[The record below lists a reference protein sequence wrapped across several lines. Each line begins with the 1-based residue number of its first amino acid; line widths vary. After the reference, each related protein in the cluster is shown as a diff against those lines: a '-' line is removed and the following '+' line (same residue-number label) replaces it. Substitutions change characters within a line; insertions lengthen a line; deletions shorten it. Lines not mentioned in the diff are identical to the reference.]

1 MVTTKAYLDKVI
13 ENHQQFV
20 QSFTEYTDKTLE
32 AVVIDRE
39 LTAKGMELFQEFFIR
54 PYEMMDGWTKKEQL
68 ELMQNDFWAVY
79 LDRMTRSSDIS
90 ANLFNKGMEFMQLMS
105 RQYNLPSQQERMRR
119 ISEAFQTMMDSYRK
133 TLEEDAE
140 VSREFINIK

>member
-1 MVTTKAYLDKVI
+1 MVTTKAYFDKI
-13 ENHQQFV
+13 IANHQQLV
-20 QSFTEYTDKTLE
+20 QSFTEYTDKTME
-32 AVVIDRE
+32 AVVLDRE

>member
-1 MVTTKAYLDKVI
+1 MVTTKAYFDKI
-13 ENHQQFV
+13 IANHQQLV
-20 QSFTEYTDKTLE
+20 QSFTEYTDKTME
-32 AVVIDRE
+32 AVVLDRE

-79 LDRMTRSSDIS
+79 RERMTKSSEIS
-90 ANLFNKGMEFMQLMS
+90 ANLFTKGMEFMQLMT